1 LTKIAP
7 LCKHKEQSFVDYDK
21 MIFIL
26 AFCEDFML
34 KVLEAGF
41 SFLFFFF
48 FFFFSKCRQGKIVS
62 VNLLGCECH
71 FSEVEMNKPAWQ
83 SPALGGRKTVY
94 LRTSI

>member
-1 LTKIAP
+1 
-7 LCKHKEQSFVDYDK
+7 

-34 KVLEAGF
+34 KVLEQV
-41 SFLFFFF
+41 FLFSLSSSSSFQNVD
-48 FFFFSKCRQGKIVS
+48 KEVIVS
-62 VNLLGCECH
+62 LNLLGCECH

-94 LRTSI
+94 LQTSI